1 MKKAGLHLLFWVGV
15 WFFYVYFFGYNS
27 NDRVYIFW
35 FSGALLP
42 VTMLV
47 TYVMAYK
54 LIPGFLLQKK
64 YLKFALY
71 TFYILVFASY
81 MVVLIIYASL
91 IVILKSQVA
100 AMPPMAKNFVFI
112 LILLLLV
119 VGAVAGV
126 KLLKH
131 NFETLSRNKALQN
144 KILATQLQLKEQEL
158 NYLKMQ
164 IHPHFLFNTLNTI
177 YGFALKQDR
186 QTPNVI
192 LKLSSLLDYIL
203 YQVSK
208 PRVALAEEL
217 SHIQSYVELER
228 IRFEEHLK
236 VDFQCPGFKE
246 KFVIAPML
254 LLPFVENA
262 FKHGGLADGYL
273 HVQIE
278 VVQRERAL
286 FFSVRNTTGNLTKKK
301 RKQGIGLE
309 NIKKRLAL
317 HYPEKHQL
325 AIERRYGWFFV
336 SLHISELKLE
346 SDG

>member
-47 TYVMAYK
+47 TYVVAYK
-54 LIPGFLLQKK
+54 LIPGYLLQKK
-64 YLKFALY
+64 YIKFALY
-71 TFYILVFASY
+71 TFYVLVFASY

-91 IVILKSQVA
+91 IVILKSQVQ

-112 LILLLLV
+112 LILILLV
-119 VGAVAGV
+119 VGVVCGF

-131 NFETLSRNKALQN
+131 NFQTLSRNKALHN
-144 KILATQLQLKEQEL
+144 KILGTQLQLKEQEL

-177 YGFALKQDR
+177 YGFALKQDK
-186 QTPNVI
+186 QTPDVI
-192 LKLSSLLDYIL
+192 LKLSNLLDYIL

-208 PRVALAEEL
+208 PRVLLAEEL
-217 SHIQSYVELER
+217 SHIQAYVELER

-236 VDFQCPGFKE
+236 VDFQCPAFDKR
-246 KFVIAPML
+246 FVIAPML

-262 FKHGGLADGYL
+262 FKHGGLVHGFLQVKIKA
-273 HVQIE
+273 VQ
-278 VVQRERAL
+278 QDQGL
-286 FFSVRNTTGNLTKKK
+286 FFTVSNTTGDPTKKR

-309 NIKKRLAL
+309 NIEKRLAL
-317 HYPEKHQL
+317 HYPQMHELTIKPG
-325 AIERRYGWFFV
+325 EGWFHV
-336 SLHISELKLE
+336 ALHIYELKPVK
-346 SDG
+346 DA